1 MRDTIQY
8 RLGLVKAD
16 HFIQDML
23 HLAQKYDLST
33 LFPEIKILALADTR
47 LEPEQTQIITSAGIR
62 IFDHYQEML
71 AQLPDINTIILFKD
85 GPEFVHNL
93 RRDISPS
100 ISIIDAKTAYY
111 LWQILIQEKLCLSCQ
126 TNLSQAQN
134 MLRTIID
141 EVHEDFLLL
150 NKNKTIVDANK
161 NVYQR
166 LGVSKTDILDKP
178 CWSTWGKA
186 NQSCAD
192 ANLHCPFDTVL
203 KTGHKAEALHSR
215 TDSQGHLQYFRIYI
229 YPIKDNNGR
238 ITHLVEMRRDITK
251 RTFMEK
257 KLQQSEKMAA
267 IGELSTFIAHEIR
280 NPLFAIGGFAN
291 ALLRMPELSDKAQK
305 KARIILDESKRLD
318 KILKSI
324 LNFARPTRADISEVD
339 VHYIIK
345 QTMDLFGIACNKQ
358 NIQVALDLKSGL
370 PRAKADPGLI
380 KQGLINIIKNAIEC
394 MPDGG
399 DLRIKTLMEDK
410 MICIK
415 IKDTG
420 PGIPAEHL
428 AQIFNPFF
436 STKDKGSGL
445 GLAMT
450 KKIIDDL
457 GGSLAIK
464 SKVGQG
470 TTVSLCLPPVLAV
483 KNKSNE
489 NISI

>member
-1 MRDTIQY
+1 M
-8 RLGLVKAD
+8 
-16 HFIQDML
+16 
-23 HLAQKYDLST
+23 
-33 LFPEIKILALADTR
+33 
-47 LEPEQTQIITSAGIR
+47 
-62 IFDHYQEML
+62 
-71 AQLPDINTIILFKD
+71 
-85 GPEFVHNL
+85 
-93 RRDISPS
+93 
-100 ISIIDAKTAYY
+100 
-111 LWQILIQEKLCLSCQ
+111 
-126 TNLSQAQN
+126 
-134 MLRTIID
+134 
-141 EVHEDFLLL
+141 
-150 NKNKTIVDANK
+150 
-161 NVYQR
+161 
-166 LGVSKTDILDKP
+166 
-178 CWSTWGKA
+178 
-186 NQSCAD
+186 
-192 ANLHCPFDTVL
+192 
-203 KTGHKAEALHSR
+203 
-215 TDSQGHLQYFRIYI
+215 
-229 YPIKDNNGR
+229 
-238 ITHLVEMRRDITK
+238 
-251 RTFMEK
+251 
-257 KLQQSEKMAA
+257 
-267 IGELSTFIAHEIR
+267 
-280 NPLFAIGGFAN
+280 
-291 ALLRMPELSDKAQK
+291 
-305 KARIILDESKRLD
+305 D